1 MDYITITGAKT
12 NNLKDIDVKIP
23 KGQITVITGLS
34 GSGKSSLAFDTIYAE
49 GQRRY
54 VENLSS
60 FAKQILGVL
69 DKPDIESANGLIPA
83 IAIDQ
88 KTIARS
94 PRSTVGTLTEI
105 YDYLRL
111 LMAKAGKPKCPTCRT
126 ALRKNLADEII
137 ADAQKTLKENGN
149 IYILVPI
156 AYKQQCQLFKKTL
169 AKIAASKYSYVYI
182 NGNKIDTDNIN
193 LFECQ
198 DDEFYTAEIIHSHI
212 ENQEGLQLSIKGAVQ
227 KALAVG
233 SGRIK
238 IAPNDNYDCAREYTI
253 NFTCPKCDTVFPP
266 ISPKL
271 FSFNSPQ
278 GACLECHGLG
288 RKKYIDPN
296 LIIPNQQLTL
306 AEGAIRPW
314 SRMANQTPW
323 YDKTLRELSVRNN
336 FDLNTPISLLSDENK
351 SRVLYGDGIFEGVVN
366 NLERRYVETDS
377 EYLRGEIEKYMIEKI
392 CPLCEG
398 KRLRSEALAITVNN
412 KNIAQM
418 SSMSVDDLDKFLCGL
433 KVDDNTVVKPIISEI
448 HKRLNNLKQVG
459 LPYLTI
465 DRQADSLAGGEAQ
478 RIRLATQLNGSLSGV
493 LYVLDEPSIGLH
505 PSDVESLIV
514 TLKKLRDQGNTLII
528 VEHDEK
534 IMKSADYIIDI
545 GPLAGELGGR
555 IVAHGTFSDILKSD
569 SLTAQYLSGHKKI
582 KIPARRIPAND
593 DAIKIIG
600 ASEHNLKNIDVTI
613 PLNML
618 TCITGVSGS
627 GKSTLI
633 YDILA
638 NKVSEYFHHA
648 KVNIGNHKKITGL
661 DNLNKAINIDQAPI
675 GRTPRSNLA
684 TYTGIFGPI
693 RSLFAAQVEAKLK
706 GLTAS
711 HFSFNLKGGRCEACH
726 GDGSIKVEMH
736 FLPDVYVT
744 CEQCNGKRYNPDAL
758 EVSYKNV
765 NIADVL
771 EMTVDRAMEFFKGET
786 QITDKL
792 TILQAVGLGYVRL
805 GQSATTLSGGE
816 AQRIKLATELSRSD
830 TGKTL
835 YILDEPTTGLHFE
848 DVAMLLAVLQRLVD
862 KGNTVLVIEH
872 NLDVIKCA
880 DYVIDIGPHGGHLG
894 GQIVATG
901 SPKEVSK
908 IRKSLTGQYLKNVL
922 NVPTST

>member
-12 NNLKDIDVKIP
+12 NNLKDINVKIP
-23 KGQITVITGLS
+23 KGKITVITGLS

-49 GQRRY
+49 GHRRY

-69 DKPDIESANGLIPA
+69 DKPDIESADGLIPA

-111 LMAKAGKPKCPTCRT
+111 LMAKAGIPKCASCHTK
-126 ALRKNLADEII
+126 LKKNVPDEII
-137 ADAQKTLKENGN
+137 SNAQKVLKENDN
-149 IYILVPI
+149 LIIFVPI
-156 AYKQQCQLFKKTL
+156 AHNQSCEQFKKTL
-169 AKIAASKYSYVYI
+169 KKIAASKYKQVYI
-182 NGNKIDTDNIN
+182 NGSLFDTNNVN
-193 LFECQ
+193 LFDCK
-198 DDEFYTAEIIHSHI
+198 DDEFYTAEIIYANVEKQG
-212 ENQEGLQLSIKGAVQ
+212 ENQISLKGIIDR
-227 KALAVG
+227 ALNIG

-238 IAPNDNYDCAREYTI
+238 ISHNEDLSSAKEYTI
-253 NFTCPKCDTVFPP
+253 NLTCPECDAVFPQ

-271 FSFNSPQ
+271 FSFNSPH

-323 YDKTLRELSVRNN
+323 YDKTLRELAVRNN
-336 FDLNTPISLLSDENK
+336 FDLNTPVYQLSDENK
-351 SRVLYGDGIFEGVVN
+351 SKVLYGDGVFEGVVN

-377 EYLRGEIEKYMIEKI
+377 DYLRGEIDKYMIERI
-392 CPLCEG
+392 CPACGG
-398 KRLRSEALAITVNN
+398 KRLRGEALAITIKN
-412 KNIAQM
+412 KNIADL
-418 SSMSVDDLDKFLCGL
+418 STMSVSTLHNFLSEIPFG
-433 KVDDNTVVKPIISEI
+433 DNEVVKPIVDEI
-448 HKRLNNLKQVG
+448 IKRLNNLNQVG
-459 LPYLTI
+459 LTYLTI

-505 PSDVESLIV
+505 PSDVEKLID
-514 TLKKLRDQGNTLII
+514 TLKKLKEQGNTLIV

-534 IMKSADYIIDI
+534 IMKAADYIIDI
-545 GPLAGELGGR
+545 GPLAGELGGN
-555 IVAHGTFSDILKSD
+555 IVAQGRFSDIVKSD
-569 SLTAQYLSGHKKI
+569 SLTSQYLSGRKRI
-582 KIPARRIPAND
+582 KIPEERRKFSND
-593 DAIKIIG
+593 SIKITG
-600 ASEHNLKNIDVTI
+600 AAEHNLKNIDVTI
-613 PLNML
+613 PLNVL
-618 TCITGVSGS
+618 ACITGVSGS

-638 NKVSEYFHHA
+638 NKVAEYFHRA
-648 KVNIGNHKKITGL
+648 IVTVGKHKKITGL
-661 DNLNKAINIDQAPI
+661 ENLNKAINIDQSPI

-684 TYTGIFGPI
+684 TFTGIFGPI
-693 RSLFAAQVEAKLK
+693 RSLFADQTEAKLK
-706 GLTAS
+706 GFTAS

-726 GDGSIKVEMH
+726 GDGMIKVEMH

-744 CEQCNGKRYNPDAL
+744 CEQCGGKRYNADAL
-758 EVSYKNV
+758 EVTYKNV

-771 EMTVDRAMEFFKGET
+771 DMTVDRAMEFFKGEE
-786 QITDKL
+786 QITEKL

-848 DVAMLLAVLQRLVD
+848 DVAMLLAVLQRLVE

-880 DYVIDIGPHGGHLG
+880 DYIVDIGPEGGEKG
-894 GQIVATG
+894 GKVVATG
-901 SPKEVSK
+901 TPEQVSK
-908 IRKSLTGQYLKNVL
+908 IKESLTGQYLKPIL
-922 NVPTST
+922 S